1 MGIFTDIYSLLRRL
15 RLREDVPRITQ
26 KTRDGVEIRTPA
38 QDLSCLEI
46 TPSLQLVQMLLRVE
60 SFFPI

>member
-1 MGIFTDIYSLLRRL
+1 MSIFTDMYSLLRRL

-46 TPSLQLVQMLLRVE
+46 TPSLQLVQMLLKVE
-60 SFFPI
+60 SFFLI

>member
-1 MGIFTDIYSLLRRL
+1 MGIFTDMYSLLRRL

-46 TPSLQLVQMLLRVE
+46 TPSLQLVQMLLKVE
-60 SFFPI
+60 SFFLI